1 MMKNTDADREVTDRV
16 HAAAHAELRAFVERF
31 ERIQAEI
38 DDLKADQKE
47 LMAELKG
54 RGYQAKPF
62 REVIKLRKQDANDRA
77 EFEAVLDL
85 YKEAAL

>member
-1 MMKNTDADREVTDRV
+1 MMKNTPEDTAVSDRV
-16 HAAAHAELRAFVERF
+16 HAATAAELRQFVERY
-31 ERIQAEI
+31 ERIQSEI

-47 LMAELKG
+47 VLAELKS

-62 REVIKLRKQDANDRA
+62 REVIKLRKQDADDRA